1 MELKLY
7 IAIVILASLFFFAF
21 KNYHHDE
28 YNLKLNFTFP
38 SLLLRRDHQV
48 TKVITDVLLI
58 IKKKT
63 NKQIK
68 EKMC

>member
-21 KNYHHDE
+21 KNYHDE
-28 YNLKLNFTFP
+28 FNLKLNFTFP

-58 IKKKT
+58 IFKK
-63 NKQIK
+63 
-68 EKMC
+68 